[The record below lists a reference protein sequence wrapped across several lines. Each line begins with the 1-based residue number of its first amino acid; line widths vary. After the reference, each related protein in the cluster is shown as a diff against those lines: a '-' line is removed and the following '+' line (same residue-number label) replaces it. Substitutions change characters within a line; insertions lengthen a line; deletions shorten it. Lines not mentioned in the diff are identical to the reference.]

1 VASFACESRERK
13 TFASDPLDI
22 RTGRRQVS
30 DERSRGARTLP
41 GGSDKEVVTVRVL
54 VVVLLG
60 LVLVL
65 AILTELCLLQ
75 AASMR
80 RKIRAVLP
88 PEDQEDR

>member
-1 VASFACESRERK
+1 MRIAAKEKPSHPILW
-13 TFASDPLDI
+13 TFAPAGGRF
-22 RTGRRQVS
+22 RTNV
-30 DERSRGARTLP
+30 RGARTLP

-60 LVLVL
+60 LVVVL

-80 RKIRAVLP
+80 RKIRAALP
-88 PEDQEDR
+88 PEDQEGR

>member
-1 VASFACESRERK
+1 MRIARKKNLRIRSSGHSHRPAAGFARTFER
-13 TFASDPLDI
+13 
-22 RTGRRQVS
+22 
-30 DERSRGARTLP
+30 ARTLP
-41 GGSDKEVVTVRVL
+41 GGRDKEVVTVRAL

-60 LVLVL
+60 LVVVL

-88 PEDQEDR
+88 PEDQEGR

>member
-1 VASFACESRERK
+1 MRIARKKNLRIQSSGHSHRPAAGSGRTFER
-13 TFASDPLDI
+13 AH
-22 RTGRRQVS
+22 
-30 DERSRGARTLP
+30 TLP
-41 GGSDKEVVTVRVL
+41 GGRDKEVVTVRVL

-60 LVLVL
+60 LVVVL

-88 PEDQEDR
+88 PEDQEGR